1 MTHKDFNN
9 VFENLDYTSEFKQK
23 MEEKLSAKAG
33 FIHSTNENADYVS
46 GVERVEGNRI
56 IYKIVT
62 VAASIAVI
70 AGGVGLAARIGKTPI
85 VDNPMPPTA
94 TNATY
99 ITDTTDTT
107 TETTTE
113 AIITDENDFIYKDK
127 YNYPLTDLQSK
138 DDAELLEI
146 GNAYYEAA
154 LQRFIIQ
161 YGAATSLFTLEQP
174 AENEMLPDSFEDFFN
189 YHIVNDE
196 NINSVEDIKNMYY
209 SVFDSE
215 WEFNKDDRFTE
226 YNDTLYYHISPA
238 PSILCNIFYNGWD
251 IKLDSVNDNEI
262 KYTIIALFND
272 GIEYDKTASTVELPF
287 TLINV
292 NGEWKVADFT
302 LAISSGPDET
312 PPTYSPIELIDEEN
326 MTDEELA
333 ETLKE
338 VICNADKY
346 TYHSVTPYQYSGEVY
361 YRQYEADPEAIGKA
375 YIEYAVEKGWCFPAD
390 RNWWIIPD
398 NKTKQTLYDEI
409 YMRFTEDYKTNFE
422 NLVIEKNGK
431 AYYEEV
437 AYGDATAFIVDYNN
451 IGDVKIKSR
460 NNERIVADVYFDYS
474 SYVIRS
480 CWEQLSELG
489 IDENY
494 KYMYPQEVEL
504 IKTVHGWRI
513 NKYIPYAQLRDEA
526 LENCEILNE
535 ARMLSN
541 PMYKFVG
548 TWRQSAFPDKD
559 YEVVVNSA
567 EKLPDGQVYADIE
580 LKNFEVFDDFRTQID
595 YNEDVVGAFYITGKN
610 GEKYHCNFNLQDDG
624 TIYFYLMEENE
635 LESHGVMCFTFDEKI
650 A

>member
-9 VFENLDYTSEFKQK
+9 VFENLDYTPEFKQK

-33 FIHSTNENADYVS
+33 FIHSTNENADFVS

-85 VDNPMPPTA
+85 VDSPMPPAA
-94 TNATY
+94 TNATN
-99 ITDTTDTT
+99 ITDATTTTTTDTT
-107 TETTTE
+107 TQTTTKPVAE
-113 AIITDENDFIYKDK
+113 DEDVL
-127 YNYPLTDLQSK
+127 P
-138 DDAELLEI
+138 
-146 GNAYYEAA
+146 EAA
-154 LQRFIIQ
+154 
-161 YGAATSLFTLEQP
+161 
-174 AENEMLPDSFEDFFN
+174 
-189 YHIVNDE
+189 
-196 NINSVEDIKNMYY
+196 
-209 SVFDSE
+209 
-215 WEFNKDDRFTE
+215 
-226 YNDTLYYHISPA
+226 
-238 PSILCNIFYNGWD
+238 
-251 IKLDSVNDNEI
+251 
-262 KYTIIALFND
+262 
-272 GIEYDKTASTVELPF
+272 
-287 TLINV
+287 
-292 NGEWKVADFT
+292 
-302 LAISSGPDET
+302 
-312 PPTYSPIELIDEEN
+312 PIELIDEEN
-326 MTDEELA
+326 MTDEELT
-333 ETLKE
+333 ETLKK
-338 VICNADKY
+338 VICDADKY

-361 YRQYEADPEAIGKA
+361 YQQYEADPEAIGKA
-375 YIEYAVEKGWCFPAD
+375 FIEYAVEKGWCFPAD
-390 RNWWIIPD
+390 RNWWLNPD

-422 NLVIEKNGK
+422 NLIIEKNGK

-451 IGDVKIKSR
+451 IDDVKIKSR
-460 NNERIVADVYFDYS
+460 NNERIIADVYFDYS
-474 SYVIRS
+474 SYVIS
-480 CWEQLSELG
+480 ICWGQLSELG

-567 EKLPDGQVYADIE
+567 EKLPDGRVYADIE
-580 LKNFEVFDDFRTQID
+580 LKNFEKFDDFRTQID
-595 YNEDVVGAFYITGKN
+595 YNEDVFGSFYITGKN
-610 GEKYHCNFNLQDDG
+610 GEEYHCNFNLRDDG
-624 TIYFYLMEENE
+624 TIYFCLMEKNE
-635 LESHGVMCFTFDEKI
+635 LESHAVMIFTFDEKI